1 MGGKMYSGAFY
12 CFIFLPV
19 SIIIYALTPRR
30 FRGKVLTL
38 ISLFY
43 FFVLSRFLVLVPIIT
58 IFDTHF
64 AAKLIEKKKK
74 KVFFFVPFILLFG
87 ALACFKYFPL
97 GLTAPIGIS
106 FYTMAAAGYLLDVY
120 WKRTETNEKLE
131 HTALFLTFFPVIVEG
146 PILRQ
151 PEIRETLFKFEN
163 ISLINIEKGAVRIA
177 WGLFKKLVIADRLS
191 VAVGTIFDNYQNY
204 HGFMIVCGAI
214 MYTFQLYLEFSG
226 VMDIVVGSGWCFGI
240 KLPEN
245 FRQPFFSEDASDFW
259 KRWHISLGAWFR
271 EYIFYPISVSGV
283 VKKWMVFGRK
293 KFGRWFTN
301 FVVSVLCL
309 FPVWL
314 CNGIW
319 HGSGDNFI
327 FYGMY
332 YFVLILF
339 ETSTKQP
346 WHKLMKKIH
355 VNVKAPW
362 YIAIRTVKVL
372 ALIFIGE
379 TIFRANNLSEGL
391 SMIGSIFKG
400 GFFDGVSAQAFL
412 DLRIDAMDYL
422 AIGVGLFVV
431 FLIDLLKEKNRFDV
445 EKLFT
450 MKTPVKW
457 AICYALIFSVI
468 IFGAYGDGYG
478 DVALIYAGF

>member
-1 MGGKMYSGAFY
+1 
-12 CFIFLPV
+12 
-19 SIIIYALTPRR
+19 
-30 FRGKVLTL
+30 
-38 ISLFY
+38 
-43 FFVLSRFLVLVPIIT
+43 
-58 IFDTHF
+58 
-64 AAKLIEKKKK
+64 
-74 KVFFFVPFILLFG
+74 
-87 ALACFKYFPL
+87 
-97 GLTAPIGIS
+97 
-106 FYTMAAAGYLLDVY
+106 
-120 WKRTETNEKLE
+120 
-131 HTALFLTFFPVIVEG
+131 
-146 PILRQ
+146 
-151 PEIRETLFKFEN
+151 
-163 ISLINIEKGAVRIA
+163 
-177 WGLFKKLVIADRLS
+177 
-191 VAVGTIFDNYQNY
+191 
-204 HGFMIVCGAI
+204 
-214 MYTFQLYLEFSG
+214 
-226 VMDIVVGSGWCFGI
+226 
-240 KLPEN
+240 
-245 FRQPFFSEDASDFW
+245 
-259 KRWHISLGAWFR
+259 
-271 EYIFYPISVSGV
+271 
-283 VKKWMVFGRK
+283 
-293 KFGRWFTN
+293 
-301 FVVSVLCL
+301 
-309 FPVWL
+309 
-314 CNGIW
+314 
-319 HGSGDNFI
+319 
-327 FYGMY
+327 MY

-450 MKTPVKW
+450 MKTSVKW